1 MQIQRQRLANTQ
13 HHNDCELIM
22 PVYNEDTF
30 NYEILLRFGEA
41 GPNKGLLT
49 GASRTTITQTT
60 KDDVP
65 IATNINA
72 PEQLA
77 LIAGEEG
84 ELLSRVLGEVNAETI
99 VLNGQLQASL
109 AELNSVLSQKLEKM
123 ARIQAQLLLAES
135 EISELKGG
143 LPSSLA
149 QASQEDTS
157 TSD

>member
-1 MQIQRQRLANTQ
+1 
-13 HHNDCELIM
+13 M
-22 PVYNEDTF
+22 PVYREDTF
-30 NYEILLRFGEA
+30 NYEILLRFGDT

-60 KDDVP
+60 KDGVP

-84 ELLSRVLGEVNAETI
+84 ELLSTVLGEVNAETI

-109 AELNSVLSQKLEKM
+109 ADLNTIAAQQLEQLTQVRGELDLANGQVSTLQLELATAAQSIADLMKVEDLRSVSETLLSD
-123 ARIQAQLLLAES
+123 AAQN
-135 EISELKGG
+135 
-143 LPSSLA
+143 
-149 QASQEDTS
+149 Q
-157 TSD
+157 SDLT